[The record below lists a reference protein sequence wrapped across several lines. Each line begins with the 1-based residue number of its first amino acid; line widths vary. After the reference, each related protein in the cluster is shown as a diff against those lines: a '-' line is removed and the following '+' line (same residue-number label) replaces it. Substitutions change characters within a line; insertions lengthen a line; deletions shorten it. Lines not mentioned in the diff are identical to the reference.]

1 MKSRL
6 EDGTSIREGF
16 CHTTSHCNYRF
27 PSEFRPSDGWTS
39 DFFTPALKGGVT
51 SNIALQATCC
61 FSFDKGYSSN
71 IALQATCC
79 FSFDKG
85 YSSNIAL
92 QVTCCHLVAS
102 KQKKGCRLPYEGFA
116 TAPILFTLA
125 SGMDHSSSSASFS
138 ATSSLISM
146 SV

>member
-51 SNIALQATCC
+51 
-61 FSFDKGYSSN
+61 SN